1 MSKLLRYIG
10 IHEDVFIPALNDAYV
25 PRNGTVEVAD
35 DELADRMLE
44 QDGWELAAAGE
55 QRIAEAQQREEQA
68 AAEAAEAAVANLKKA
83 ELLQLADEH
92 GVEVPGSATKAD
104 IVAVL
109 PPEALPT
116 PTPTV
121 PVPPSALAPEGPA

>member
-10 IHEDVFIPALNDAYV
+10 LHEDVFIPALNDAYV

-68 AAEAAEAAVANLKKA
+68 AAEATEAAVANLKKA

-92 GVEVPGSATKAD
+92 GVEVSGSATKAD
-104 IVAVL
+104 IVAAL
-109 PPEALPT
+109 PPEAMPA
-116 PTPTV
+116 PTV

>member
-1 MSKLLRYIG
+1 VSKLLRYIG

-44 QDGWELAAAGE
+44 QDGWELADAAL
-55 QRIAEAQQREEQA
+55 AD
-68 AAEAAEAAVANLKKA
+68 LKKA
-83 ELLQLADEH
+83 ELLQLADDH

-104 IVAVL
+104 IVAAL
-109 PPEALPT
+109 PPAAMPA
-116 PTPTV
+116 PTV

>member
-35 DELADRMLE
+35 DEMADRMLE
-44 QDGWELAAAGE
+44 QDGWELADAAL
-55 QRIAEAQQREEQA
+55 AD
-68 AAEAAEAAVANLKKA
+68 LKKA

-104 IVAVL
+104 IVAAL

-116 PTPTV
+116 PTV
-121 PVPPSALAPEGPA
+121 PVPPPALAPEGPA

>member
-25 PRNGTVEVAD
+25 PRNGTLEVAD
-35 DELADRMLE
+35 DQVADRMLE
-44 QDGWELAAAGE
+44 QDGWEMADAALAD
-55 QRIAEAQQREEQA
+55 
-68 AAEAAEAAVANLKKA
+68 LKKA
-83 ELLQLADEH
+83 ELLQLADDH

-104 IVAVL
+104 IVAAL
-109 PPEALPT
+109 PPEALPV
-116 PTPTV
+116 PVPVV